1 MAGEAMKV
9 ITEAQAR
16 ELITLE
22 QAIDLM
28 QAVFLALHRGEAEVF
43 PVVLGH
49 GSDASTR
56 FSMKAGLIR
65 STGAVGLKVGT
76 YWPGNRARGLESH
89 GSTTLLLD
97 DETGAPRAVVG
108 ASHLTALR
116 TAAADGVAVRALARP
131 EASTLGL
138 VGAGHQAWFDM
149 LAVIAVRPIDT
160 IRVWSRTVAAAEDFA
175 ERARRET
182 GLDVRAADLRAVVE
196 AADVLVTATAASQAL
211 VRREWVRPGTHLS
224 AMGADARGKQELDPA
239 ILPSARLWAD
249 DVEQS
254 LTIGE
259 FEAAYERGLIG
270 RDAVTP
276 IGAVL
281 DQAVPGRQTPEDI
294 TVFDSSGLALQDLAI
309 AAHVLGVDGSL

>member
-1 MAGEAMKV
+1 MKV
-9 ITEAQAR
+9 VTEAQAR

-22 QAIDLM
+22 QAIELM
-28 QAVFLALHRGEAEVF
+28 QTVFLALDRQEAEVF

-56 FSMKAGLIR
+56 FSMKGGLIR

-131 EASTLGL
+131 EASSLGL
-138 VGAGHQAWFDM
+138 VGAGHQAWFEM
-149 LAVIAVRPIDT
+149 LAVIAVRPIQT
-160 IRVWSRTVAAAEDFA
+160 VRVWSRTVATAEAFAA
-175 ERARRET
+175 RARHET
-182 GLDVRAADLRAVVE
+182 GLDVRACDLCAVVE
-196 AADVLVTATAASQAL
+196 GADVLVTATAASQAL
-211 VRREWVRPGTHLS
+211 VRRQWVRPGTHLS
-224 AMGADARGKQELDPA
+224 AMGADARGKQELDAALMPK
-239 ILPSARLWAD
+239 ARLFAD

-254 LTIGE
+254 VTIGE
-259 FEAAYERGLIG
+259 FEAAHEGGLVG
-270 RDAVTP
+270 RDAVTS

-281 DQAVPGRQTPEDI
+281 AGKAPGRLASQDI

-309 AAHVLGVDGSL
+309 AAHVLEAI